1 MREQFEEAAMIAA
14 MQALISNNPGIS
26 AKFAA
31 RKAQEYAIELGLVK
45 YGEIIFAE
53 DEDDIDPFTE
63 QVV

>member
-53 DEDDIDPFTE
+53 DDIDPFTE

>member
-1 MREQFEEAAMIAA
+1 MRDKFCEAAMIAA

-31 RKAQEYAIELGLVK
+31 KKAQEYAIELTLVQ
-45 YGEIIFAE
+45 YGEIVFP
-53 DEDDIDPFTE
+53 EDDIDPFTE

>member
-1 MREQFEEAAMIAA
+1 MREQFKEAAMIAA

-31 RKAQEYAIELGLVK
+31 KKAQEYAIELTLVQ
-45 YGEIIFAE
+45 YGEIIFP
-53 DEDDIDPFTE
+53 EDDIDPFTE

>member
-1 MREQFEEAAMIAA
+1 MREQFKEAAMIAA

-31 RKAQEYAIELGLVK
+31 KKSQEYAIELTLVQ
-45 YGEIIFAE
+45 YGEIVFP
-53 DEDDIDPFTE
+53 EDDIDPFTE

>member
-1 MREQFEEAAMIAA
+1 MIAA

-31 RKAQEYAIELGLVK
+31 KKAQEYAIELTLVQ
-45 YGEIIFAE
+45 YGEIIFE
-53 DEDDIDPFTE
+53 EEEIDPFTE

>member
-1 MREQFEEAAMIAA
+1 MRKQFKESAMIAA

-31 RKAQEYAIELGLVK
+31 KKAQEYAIELTLVQ
-45 YGEIIFAE
+45 YGEIIFE
-53 DEDDIDPFTE
+53 EEEIDPFTE

>member
-1 MREQFEEAAMIAA
+1 MRGQFKEAAMIAA

-31 RKAQEYAIELGLVK
+31 KKAHEYAIELTLVQ
-45 YGEIIFAE
+45 YGEIVFP
-53 DEDDIDPFTE
+53 DEEIDPFTE

>member
-1 MREQFEEAAMIAA
+1 MRGQFEEAAMIAA

-53 DEDDIDPFTE
+53 DEIDPFTE

>member
-1 MREQFEEAAMIAA
+1 MREQFKEAAMIAA

-31 RKAQEYAIELGLVK
+31 KKAQEYAIELTLVQ
-45 YGEIIFAE
+45 YGEIIFE
-53 DEDDIDPFTE
+53 EEEIDPFTE

>member
-1 MREQFEEAAMIAA
+1 MREHFKESAMIAA

-31 RKAQEYAIELGLVK
+31 KKAQEYAIELTLLQ
-45 YGEIIFAE
+45 YGEIIF
-53 DEDDIDPFTE
+53 DEDDIDPFPE

>member
-1 MREQFEEAAMIAA
+1 MGEREQFEEAAMIAA

-31 RKAQEYAIELGLVK
+31 KKAQEYAIELTLVQ
-45 YGEIIFAE
+45 YGEIVFA
-53 DEDDIDPFTE
+53 EDDIDPFTE